1 VPILIDGHNLI
12 GRLPSLSLQ
21 SSDDEEE
28 LVRLLQSY
36 RARTG
41 RAVTV
46 VFDPG
51 VAYAPPLARR
61 YGGIEVVFVPHG
73 STADKAIVHRVQH
86 SRDPHGCLVVTSDH
100 ELAATVKHEGARVQ
114 SADDF
119 AAELAAPGDDTPDW
133 KDAPPSPQDVAWWL
147 SVFEDEN

>member
-36 RARTG
+36 GARTG
-41 RAVTV
+41 KAITV

-51 VAYAPPLARR
+51 VAYAPPVARR
-61 YGGIEVVFVPHG
+61 YGGIEVVFAAQG
-73 STADKAIVHRVQH
+73 STADEAIIRRVRH
-86 SRDPHGCLVVTSDH
+86 SRDPHGWLVVTSDH
-100 ELAATVKHEGARVQ
+100 ELAATVKSLGARVQ
-114 SADDF
+114 SADGF
-119 AAELAAPGDDTPDW
+119 AELATASDEAPDW
-133 KDAPPSPQDVAWWL
+133 KDAPPSAQDVDWWL
-147 SVFEDEN
+147 SVFEDED